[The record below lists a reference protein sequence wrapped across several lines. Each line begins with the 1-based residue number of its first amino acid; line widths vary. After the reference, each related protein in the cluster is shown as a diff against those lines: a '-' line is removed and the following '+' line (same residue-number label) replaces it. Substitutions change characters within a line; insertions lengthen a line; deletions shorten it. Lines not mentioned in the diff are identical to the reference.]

1 MIKGS
6 FFSSTVKHQ
15 NAGKSINCS
24 EMEYSVN
31 NLTES
36 QKGKKIMHSFSLIK
50 SINYRRLQGALDI
63 IYSMKRNGLQIRK
76 LISMSSVDLLTTDN
90 SYGMF
95 FRP

>member
-1 MIKGS
+1 
-6 FFSSTVKHQ
+6 
-15 NAGKSINCS
+15 
-24 EMEYSVN
+24 MEHSVN
-31 NLTES
+31 NLTAS

-50 SINYRRLQGALDI
+50 SINYRPLQGALDI

-76 LISMSSVDLLTTDN
+76 LISMSSVDLLTTAN